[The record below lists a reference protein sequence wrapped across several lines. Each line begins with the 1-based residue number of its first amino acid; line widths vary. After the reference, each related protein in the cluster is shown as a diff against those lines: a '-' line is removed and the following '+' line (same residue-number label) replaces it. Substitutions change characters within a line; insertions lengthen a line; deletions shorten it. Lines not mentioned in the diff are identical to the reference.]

1 MWSSACCP
9 SERLWHLSR
18 EWQVFTV
25 DDIGRRRV
33 LGATARLSHLNA
45 AKRWQLCRLPATQTV
60 NDMTWSSSSP
70 TITVTSNSPAG
81 EMLWKVKEC
90 SYERFSCRQILVWGR
105 GVYLEGGG
113 VGRRKGRKKCY
124 KIIFNEDISRLRI
137 ADRGLVVETLLK
149 SFLSAV
155 ASSKASVDESQPV
168 VSRIS
173 RRWQGEDEV
182 RTGWS

>member
-1 MWSSACCP
+1 M
-9 SERLWHLSR
+9 
-18 EWQVFTV
+18 
-25 DDIGRRRV
+25 
-33 LGATARLSHLNA
+33 
-45 AKRWQLCRLPATQTV
+45 
-60 NDMTWSSSSP
+60 
-70 TITVTSNSPAG
+70 
-81 EMLWKVKEC
+81 
-90 SYERFSCRQILVWGR
+90 
-105 GVYLEGGG
+105 YLEGGG

-173 RRWQGEDEV
+173 RR
-182 RTGWS
+182 